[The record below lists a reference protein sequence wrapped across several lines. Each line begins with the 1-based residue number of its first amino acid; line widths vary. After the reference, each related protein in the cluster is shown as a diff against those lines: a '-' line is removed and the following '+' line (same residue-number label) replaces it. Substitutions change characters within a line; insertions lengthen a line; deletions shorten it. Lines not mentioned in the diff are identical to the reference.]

1 MARSKR
7 RKKLSNK
14 AEMSRRCAELK
25 RHVNALGL
33 KSFTEYQAWCRKRGL
48 SSGLYKSD
56 SQKKKE
62 RQLARSQHTAALL
75 ARTHQHTR
83 RA

>member
-1 MARSKR
+1 MGTTKWAWSWKTR
-7 RKKLSNK
+7 LDEGEDK
-14 AEMSRRCAELK
+14 ADPVFPWVGFAVLI
-25 RHVNALGL
+25 
-33 KSFTEYQAWCRKRGL
+33 AWCRKRGL